1 MTRLNTLFFALLL
14 TFCISYAAAG
24 DEIRSGAIW
33 PDVKGQHIN
42 AHGGG
47 ILQYK
52 GQYYWFG
59 EDKDPHTNNA
69 LIGFSCYR
77 SDDLI
82 KWTKLPTALSVDTT
96 DAESPIA
103 RGCILERPKVIYN
116 ARTRRFVMW
125 FHLELKGKGYAA
137 AYAGV
142 ATAKKPE
149 GPYKFIRASRVN
161 AGQLPADM
169 SESDI
174 QRMRLLDDS
183 NYQKW
188 WTPEWRK
195 AIAEGLFLRRDLE
208 HGQMSRDMTL
218 FVDTDG
224 RAYHIYSSEDNLTLQ
239 IAELSD
245 DYCSHTGRY
254 IRVAP
259 AGQNEAP
266 CLLKHD
272 GRYWLIT
279 SGCTGWN
286 PNAARLFSAPSI
298 MGPWTENLG
307 NPCTGA
313 DNANITFGG
322 QGTYVIP
329 ITAKGGTTRFI
340 FMADIW
346 RPNSPSD
353 GRYLWLP
360 IRFGQDGRP
369 EIPWR
374 ETWSMSKFLSG
385 AYD

>member
-1 MTRLNTLFFALLL
+1 MNRLSYFFFSLLL
-14 TFCISYAAAG
+14 TLSAFRATAG
-24 DEIRSGAIW
+24 DEIRSGELW
-33 PDVKGQHIN
+33 PDDKGQHIN

-52 GQYYWFG
+52 GHYYWFG
-59 EDKDPHTNNA
+59 EDKDSQTNNA
-69 LIGFSCYR
+69 LVGVSCYR

-125 FHLELKGKGYAA
+125 FHLELKGRGYAA

-161 AGQLPADM
+161 AQQLPADM
-169 SESDI
+169 NEGDI
-174 QRMRLLDDS
+174 QRMRLLDESD
-183 NYQKW
+183 YTKW

-208 HGQMSRDMTL
+208 KGQMARDMTL
-218 FVDTDG
+218 YVDTDG

-266 CLLKHD
+266 CLLKHN

-279 SGCTGWN
+279 SGCTGWA

-329 ITAKGGTTRFI
+329 ITSKGGATRFI

-346 RPNSPSD
+346 RPNCPSD

-360 IRFGQDGRP
+360 IHFRQDGQP

-374 ETWSMSKFLSG
+374 ETWSMEKFLSG